1 MAYRDG
7 PSTLAQTAGWIVVVA
22 VVAGMLFGGVSGCS
36 AYSRSQSTKNANTN
50 AQNATIQANNA
61 AKNAIIAANN
71 KVQVTEIEIANQK
84 QQLQVTEQQADI
96 RFQQAVGVRRAQDEI
111 AKTLTPMY
119 IQWEQI
125 QALQAIAQSG
135 KNNTVIYVPAGQGG
149 VPTITA
155 QAGTGK

>member
-1 MAYRDG
+1 MAQSN
-7 PSTLAQTAGWIVVVA
+7 PLAVAASWLVVVVVA
-22 VVAGMLFGGVSGCS
+22 GGILTGGVAGCS
-36 AYSRSQSTKNANTN
+36 DFNRSQSTKNANTN
-50 AQNATIQANNA
+50 AQNATIKANNA

-71 KVQVTEIEIANQK
+71 KVQVTEIEISNQK

-119 IQWEQI
+119 LQWEQI

-135 KNNTVIYVPAGQGG
+135 KNNTVIYVPDGQGG